1 MPSGVKEI
9 QLLELKDM
17 ISQLNNTIHAQNELI
32 RSLQKMLQDRESK
45 DSENDQLIANLQ
57 AQLDYLKNK
66 LFGSTSEI
74 RHDQL
79 PGQLNLFQT
88 EAEDEPEPVPL
99 EVEYVEVKA
108 HKKVRKPLMMRSLQ
122 IFRPKTSMSILCP
135 KSRKHALSAG
145 TAMVPI
151 GHELIRTELRY
162 TEPKLER
169 IDYYATAYEC
179 PKCKETEEPQF
190 IKDEGKPALI
200 PGSYVSSGLA
210 AHVMY
215 FKCVMSMPLY
225 RQEKDFEHLGVKI
238 SRTIMASWII
248 YCAENYFQP
257 MYEYLH
263 QKLLKRRYLMADE
276 TPI

>member
-88 EAEDEPEPVPL
+88 EAEDEPE
-99 EVEYVEVKA
+99 
-108 HKKVRKPLMMRSLQ
+108 R
-122 IFRPKTSMSILCP
+122 IF
-135 KSRKHALSAG
+135 G
-145 TAMVPI
+145 
-151 GHELIRTELRY
+151 
-162 TEPKLER
+162 
-169 IDYYATAYEC
+169 
-179 PKCKETEEPQF
+179 ETEHEAES
-190 IKDEGKPALI
+190 DRAGSRRMPARYGGHGGEI
-200 PGSYVSSGLA
+200 
-210 AHVMY
+210 
-215 FKCVMSMPLY
+215 
-225 RQEKDFEHLGVKI
+225 
-238 SRTIMASWII
+238 W
-248 YCAENYFQP
+248 
-257 MYEYLH
+257 EYSCDGE
-263 QKLLKRRYLMADE
+263 R
-276 TPI
+276 